1 MDRYKT
7 RRDEIQQLWLIY
19 TQLKNAEDDP
29 DRRPELLERSREELG
44 HLLNDMYKSAQLS
57 CLCCPKSPGNQAANL
72 NCRDRQFNLTPDT
85 RHISTRADCHTHV
98 CFHQRR
104 CIVDAITN
112 HCCFSPGLIQ
122 LPDI

>member
-85 RHISTRADCHTHV
+85 YLRCHID
-98 CFHQRR
+98 
-104 CIVDAITN
+104 
-112 HCCFSPGLIQ
+112 
-122 LPDI
+122 